1 MRMGT
6 LFIVGTPIGNLKDIT
21 LRAIDVLNDVD
32 IIACED
38 TRVSSV
44 LLKAYDIKKSLFS
57 YYKHKEKEGA
67 EKLIGEL
74 KEGKNIALI
83 TDAGMPSISDPG
95 AILVAEARKENIKVE
110 VVPGAT
116 AVASAIALSGIIS
129 TGFSFLGFLPEK
141 RKDKQ
146 ELINHFKFSP
156 LPLVF
161 YCSPHN
167 INDDIDFLASE
178 LGNRKA
184 YAVKELT
191 KLYESV
197 FEFDLVDGKIE
208 NPRGE
213 FVLIVEGNSAE
224 SLLNVLSVADH
235 VKHYMQSGLTKKDAV
250 KRVATDRGVD
260 KNSVY
265 VEVLDI

>member
-1 MRMGT
+1 MHMGT

-21 LRAIDVLNDVD
+21 LRAIEVLGEAD

-44 LLKAYDIKKSLFS
+44 LLKAYDIKKPLYS
-57 YYKHKEKEGA
+57 YYKHKEKEGS

-74 KEGKNIALI
+74 KNGKNVALI

-95 AILVAEARKENIKVE
+95 AILVNEAKKEGIKVT

-141 RKDKQ
+141 RKDKTDM
-146 ELINHFKFSP
+146 INPFKFSP

-167 INDDIDFLASE
+167 INDDIAFLASE

-191 KLYESV
+191 KLYENV
-197 FEFDLVDGKIE
+197 YEFDLAGGAIE

-213 FVLIVEGNSAE
+213 FVLIVEGNTAE
-224 SLLNVLSVADH
+224 SSLNTLSIADH
-235 VKHYMQSGLTKKDAV
+235 VKHYMKSGLTKKDAV
-250 KRVATDRGVD
+250 KRVATDRGLD